1 MRRRTFW
8 LTAAVVVLLGLAGL
22 AGADTIRVVDEGGR
36 VNVVINESSAMLYK
50 YGGAPYKPYVE
61 QLWSPG
67 GAAILL
73 DAPPDH
79 LHHHALMYAVTVD
92 GVNFWEEATAPG
104 RQKHVAMQDVRGRAD
119 DRGARA
125 EFGEVLDWVDPG
137 SGRAL
142 LQERR
147 EIRLYRSVRG
157 GATALEWKTTLSLP
171 EGKASAV
178 LSGAHYHGLG
188 LRFVRSMDKDGRFFN
203 ADGTEGTVFRGSER
217 LVKSRWCAYMAAA
230 DGREVTVAMFD
241 DPNNPRHPAM
251 WFVIDDPFAY
261 MSATLNLHVEPLTV
275 QAERPLSLRY
285 GVMVWDGR
293 TPEERIERA
302 YQRWVGRRAASPG

>member
-1 MRRRTFW
+1 
-8 LTAAVVVLLGLAGL
+8 VVLLGLAGL

-36 VNVVINESSAMLYK
+36 VDVAINGSPVMLYK
-50 YGGAPYKPYVE
+50 YGGVPYKPYVE

-73 DAPPDH
+73 DAPADH

-104 RQKHVAMQDVRGRAD
+104 RQRHLAMEDVRGWAD

-125 EFGEVLDWVDPG
+125 EFAQLLDWVDPAT
-137 SGRAL
+137 SRAL
-142 LQERR
+142 LKERR
-147 EIRLYRSVRG
+147 AIVLWRSARG

-171 EGKASAV
+171 EGKTSAV

-188 LRFVRSMDKDGRFFN
+188 LRFVRSMDAGGRFFN
-203 ADGTEGTVFRGSER
+203 ADGAEGTVFRGRER
-217 LVKSRWCAYMAAA
+217 LVKSRWCAYTAAA
-230 DGREVTVAMFD
+230 DGKEVTVAMFD

-251 WFVIDDPFAY
+251 WFVMDEPFAY

-275 QAERPLSLRY
+275 QAAQPLRLRY
-285 GVMVWDGR
+285 GVMVWDGG

-302 YQRWVGRRAASPG
+302 YQRWVGRRAASPD